1 MCVECYMKIPQELKR
16 EELSLAE
23 AMLRIHD
30 DSSIPRGEVEELIQR
45 LPHSLADAPA
55 FLCSLDGH
63 WRYEF
68 GDPYTVETSAVLGTD
83 QCPEVR
89 ILLCGLLKVTRHAS
103 SADLEEYISRLSN
116 KTKHFDHLAELD
128 PVLRAKELKHLTYEP
143 RPMGDNSPG
152 PDWAMGFMDGA
163 SGLVE
168 VKSRI
173 KELLSLFASLRRG
186 TDPSPHA
193 SRMPVLPG
201 LLKDVSRKFPVL
213 VETSNSFQGVWVYS
227 PVWFIREELQQ
238 VFDRCDPSKV
248 GFLVVGRAWREHEAM
263 TTNDRSRLSLLTHFS
278 LPGA

>member
-1 MCVECYMKIPQELKR
+1 MKIPQEMKR

-23 AMLRIHD
+23 AMLRIRE
-30 DSSIPRGEVEELIQR
+30 DSSIPREEVEELIQR
-45 LPHSLADAPA
+45 LPYSLAEAPA

-68 GDPYTVETSAVLGTD
+68 GVPYKVETASVLGTD

-89 ILLCGLLKVTRHAS
+89 ILLYGLLKVTRHAT
-103 SADLEEYISRLSN
+103 SANFDEYISKLSN

-152 PDWAMGFMDGA
+152 PDWAMSFMDGA
-163 SGLVE
+163 SGLIE

-186 TDPSPHA
+186 TNPSPHA

-213 VETSNSFQGVWVYS
+213 KETANSFQGVWVYS
-227 PVWFIREELQQ
+227 PTSFIESQVQQ
-238 VFDRCDPSKV
+238 LFDGLDPDKIQ
-248 GFLVVGRAWREHEAM
+248 FLVVGHGWREYEAL
-263 TTNDRSRLSLLTHFS
+263 TRDSVVRIRLTQRYS
-278 LPGA
+278 LPGV